1 MIVLSV
7 YLIIGVGADAVMAKC
22 FEQNGDIYLEEVTHS
37 IPMQGDLNDI
47 PLTILIYDS
56 GNPISMDP
64 SRELHQD
71 LRITPEGSASSKV
84 TLDIIPRFKI
94 QLYTIVN
101 SAPTLSQGNV
111 RRVKKEDTE
120 PSNTSLDI
128 KKTTVL
134 LI

>member
-64 SRELHQD
+64 SRELHRD

>member
-7 YLIIGVGADAVMAKC
+7 YLIIGVGADAVMEKC

-71 LRITPEGSASSKV
+71 LRITPEGSASSRV